1 MAYFKVC
8 VRGKRKDNTYPIYI
22 RVTHLRQ
29 VGYIK
34 TNKVCKAK
42 FVRNGDIT
50 DPYIIKDVYVQI
62 ETTEG
67 WGLER
72 VMNFLKNDRDSIS
85 FSDFG
90 REFILKME
98 NEGRGRSAKNYLLA
112 LKSMESYLGNRN
124 ISFSDI
130 TSFFLKDWISS
141 MKNRMR

>member
-1 MAYFKVC
+1 
-8 VRGKRKDNTYPIYI
+8 
-22 RVTHLRQ
+22 
-29 VGYIK
+29 
-34 TNKVCKAK
+34 
-42 FVRNGDIT
+42 
-50 DPYIIKDVYVQI
+50 
-62 ETTEG
+62 
-67 WGLER
+67 
-72 VMNFLKNDRDSIS
+72 MNFLKNDRDSIS

-141 MKNRMR
+141 MKNSRQKKNAYPNCVKTMFRAGCDKYNDYDTGEIVDAKVPSGIIKFKILDITL